1 MKSILDFFILY
12 SISHN
17 FITHNSISLNFSH
30 NFFGDSRMKKLAPLP
45 QLWFVFAGAIAFVFS
60 LTNPT
65 FGQSNGSGTRTKSRV
80 SIGVVNTEGSIKN
93 STSLNDSS
101 FAGTLL
107 LRERSLSLFRR
118 DSAFQTGA
126 IAIRRTGGDL
136 EQLLIVAYMAE
147 YLDSNGVVLPENSP
161 TVITLPQPL
170 PTGAIVTPPFP
181 ASTPVGIN
189 GFQGDLSPTTTDPNG
204 MVIPFSLGS
213 LTLPNTANILPGQSQ
228 ILLRFTARWSDQAL
242 MPRTAGL
249 QGRRFVRLRL
259 LQALGNSYE
268 LGATLATVVL
278 DDPLRVGPIIMNA
291 IQDKNLQ
298 RTATDLVELE
308 SPNFRSD
315 GLPGTV
321 FYDENYNLMT
331 YTAFSS
337 DSTIVSVVARQNDP
351 RFGNRPSLFYAVQ
364 PGAAVNSRITITVVA
379 NDGTGL
385 VARDEFN
392 ITVVQSVTASVKSDA
407 NATFSIAPN
416 PSTDRVVVSAT
427 AQTNGRLRLKISTLL
442 GETLQT
448 LEQPVSAGSEYRQE
462 MDISGLATGVYLVEV
477 QDGASRSVRKIV
489 KN

>member
-1 MKSILDFFILY
+1 VY
-12 SISHN
+12 
-17 FITHNSISLNFSH
+17 
-30 NFFGDSRMKKLAPLP
+30 
-45 QLWFVFAGAIAFVFS
+45 S
-60 LTNPT
+60 LTSPT
-65 FGQSNGSGTRTKSRV
+65 FAQPNGSETRTKPRV
-80 SIGVVNTEGSIKN
+80 SIGVVNLDASGKN
-93 STSLNDSS
+93 GASLNDSS

-118 DSAFQTGA
+118 DTAFQNGA
-126 IAIRRTGGDL
+126 IAIRRSGGDL
-136 EQLLIVAYMAE
+136 EQLLVVAYMAE
-147 YLDSNGVVLPENSP
+147 YLDSNGVLLPDNSP

-170 PTGAIVTPPFP
+170 PMGVVTTPPFP

-204 MVIPFSLGS
+204 IRIPFSLGS
-213 LTLPNTANILPGQSQ
+213 RTLPNTANILPGQTQ
-228 ILLRFTARWSDQAL
+228 ILLRFTARWTDQSL

-259 LQALGNSYE
+259 LEALGNSYE

-278 DDPLRVGPIIMNA
+278 DDPLRVGPVIMNS
-291 IQDKNLQ
+291 IQNKNLV
-298 RTATDLVELE
+298 RNANDLIELE

-321 FYDENYNLMT
+321 FYDENYNVLT
-331 YTAFSS
+331 YAAFSS
-337 DSTIVSVVARQNDP
+337 DSTIVSVLARQSDP

-364 PGAAVNSRITITVVA
+364 PGAPLNSRVAITVIA
-379 NDGTGL
+379 DDGTGL
-385 VARDEFN
+385 LARDEFS
-392 ITVVQSVTASVKSDA
+392 ITVVQSVTSVKNGTEA
-407 NATFSIAPN
+407 AFSVAPN
-416 PSTDRVVVSAT
+416 PSTDRVLISAT
-427 AQTNGRLRLKISTLL
+427 AQTSGRVRTKISTML

-462 MDISGLATGVYLVEV
+462 LDVSGLATGVYLVEV